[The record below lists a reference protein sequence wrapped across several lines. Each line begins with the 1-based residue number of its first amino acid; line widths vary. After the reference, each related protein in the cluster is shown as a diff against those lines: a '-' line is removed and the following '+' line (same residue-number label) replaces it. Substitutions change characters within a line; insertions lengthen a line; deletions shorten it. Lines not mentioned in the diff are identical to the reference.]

1 MQHPRPQTPSSIKR
15 EGAYHFPNVA
25 LNSPSLLGGTPPA
38 ERGGFTGGNQGP
50 GHGGR
55 IEMKRSKPF
64 LLLMLADFV
73 ARSAYQMGKTPL
85 LPIFAAALGASGA
98 FLGLIVSVSTVTG
111 LFLKPL
117 FGILSDRWGRR
128 VWLFIGAGF
137 FAVMPFLYRFVQ
149 TPEQLLAIRLA
160 HGLATAIYGPVT
172 LAYVAELSR
181 DARGHSPVHQKTA
194 ENIGWFQMARSGGY
208 IVGPALAGWMLLSL
222 DAVAVF
228 TLIGI
233 ISCAVFL
240 PILHLPE
247 TRPAARR
254 KRKGGSL
261 SARPPM
267 LQHIRNALRDGG
279 QTTAVWLTGG
289 LEAVTFIALYT
300 LKAFLPLYALEAGV
314 SVILVGLFFSLN
326 EAAHVLGKPFCGRLG
341 DRWGFLPAIS
351 LGMLI
356 LAAALPLVRVLD
368 QGLFFLL
375 PAALM
380 GLAQAL
386 IFPAAIALVSD
397 RISPEHLGAGMG
409 LIGMMQNFGKVAG
422 PVLGGLAITAL
433 GYESTLVGLS
443 LMLFL
448 GTLTIWGF
456 FTPRK
461 FATRP
466 R

>member
-1 MQHPRPQTPSSIKR
+1 
-15 EGAYHFPNVA
+15 
-25 LNSPSLLGGTPPA
+25 
-38 ERGGFTGGNQGP
+38 
-50 GHGGR
+50 
-55 IEMKRSKPF
+55 MKRSKPF
-64 LLLMLADFV
+64 LLLMLADFL

-85 LPIFAAALGASGA
+85 LPIFAAGLGASGA

-128 VWLFIGAGF
+128 VWLLIGAGF
-137 FAVMPFLYRFVQ
+137 FAVMPFLYRFIQ

-172 LAYVAELSR
+172 LAYIAELSR
-181 DARGHSPVHQKTA
+181 NENTA
-194 ENIGWFQMARSGGY
+194 EDIGWFQMARSGGY
-208 IVGPALAGWMLLSL
+208 IVGPALAGWLLLSL
-222 DAVAVF
+222 DAAAVF

-240 PILHLPE
+240 PILSLPE
-247 TRPAARR
+247 TRPSVGRADTDRARR
-254 KRKGGSL
+254 KRKDGSA
-261 SARPPM
+261 SARPPI
-267 LQHIRNALRDGG
+267 LQHIRNAIRSGG
-279 QTTAVWLTGG
+279 QTPAVWLTGG

-314 SVILVGLFFSLN
+314 SIALVGLYFSLN
-326 EAAHVLGKPFCGRLG
+326 EATHVLGKPFCGRLG
-341 DRWGFLPAIS
+341 DRWGYLPAIS
-351 LGMLI
+351 LGMLL

-368 QGLFFLL
+368 QGLLFLL

-409 LIGMMQNFGKVAG
+409 LIGMLQNFGKVAG
-422 PVLGGLAITAL
+422 PVLGGFAIAVL
-433 GYESTLVGLS
+433 GYAGALLCLS
-443 LMLFL
+443 ASLLI
-448 GTLTIWGF
+448 GAAIIWGV

-461 FATRP
+461 LAKASP
-466 R
+466 